1 MGDSVDGTS
10 AVDAQPVTQSS
21 KVGERAKSFVNRQ
34 LPTVGGVDG
43 IRHCIRVRNIWFSKM
58 L

>member
-43 IRHCIRVRNIWFSKM
+43 IRHCIRVRNI
-58 L
+58 